1 MTKKRSGA
9 GKFLLGAGI
18 GVGLGMLL
26 TKKSGAENRKALKSK
41 VDDLIEKVKNI
52 DSEEVKENIQKKVD
66 EIMTELK
73 DMDKEKAMK
82 IAKKKAEQIK
92 IKAEELV
99 EYTMDKGPVVLE
111 KTASKVR
118 EKAILVTKDILKR
131 LEQEEK

>member
-52 DSEEVKENIQKKVD
+52 DSEEVKENIQKRVD

-82 IAKKKAEQIK
+82 KVKKKAEQIK
-92 IKAEELV
+92 IKAEE
-99 EYTMDKGPVVLE
+99 
-111 KTASKVR
+111 
-118 EKAILVTKDILKR
+118 
-131 LEQEEK
+131 